1 MDIQCNI
8 IMTILSIKSKAA
20 SNFDHYSKL
29 EILDLLKII
38 SAPEKKI
45 TTPMHHCPEVGY
57 QLN

>member
-1 MDIQCNI
+1 
-8 IMTILSIKSKAA
+8 MTILSIKSKAA
-20 SNFDHYSKL
+20 SSFDYYSKL
-29 EILDLLKII
+29 QILNLLKTI